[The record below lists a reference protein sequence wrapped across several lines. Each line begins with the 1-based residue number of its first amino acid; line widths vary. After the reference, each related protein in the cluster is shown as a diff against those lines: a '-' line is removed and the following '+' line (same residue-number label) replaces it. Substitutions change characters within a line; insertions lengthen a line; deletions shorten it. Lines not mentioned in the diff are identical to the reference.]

1 MGATGALTPAG
12 KLTIIM
18 LMIIG
23 RVGMPAFTYIIAGA
37 GPTKGIQYAE
47 ENLMIG

>member
-1 MGATGALTPAG
+1 V
-12 KLTIIM
+12 

-23 RVGMPAFTYIIAGA
+23 RVGVPAFTYIIAGA
-37 GPTKGIQYAE
+37 ASTKGIQYAE